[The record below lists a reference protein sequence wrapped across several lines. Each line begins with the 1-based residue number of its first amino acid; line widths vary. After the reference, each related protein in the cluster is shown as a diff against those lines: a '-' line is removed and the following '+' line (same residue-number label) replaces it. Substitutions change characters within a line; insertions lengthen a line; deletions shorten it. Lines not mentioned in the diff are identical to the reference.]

1 MNTAYLILGGN
12 KGDKINNLNQALLL
26 IEEKVGTIISKSKLY
41 ETAAWGNTN
50 QPGFLNQVVYLETM
64 LNPYDLLNSTI
75 KIEESLGRVRGAEK
89 WLERT
94 IDIDIL
100 FYNNEVIDTPDLKI
114 PHPYI
119 QERMF
124 VLIPLMDIA
133 PTLIHPILKE
143 DITMLINKCEDKL
156 EVKSTLP
163 FN

>member
-12 KGDKINNLNQALLL
+12 KGDKINNLYQAMLL

-50 QPGFLNQVVYLETM
+50 QPDFLNQVVFIETA
-64 LNPYDLLNSTI
+64 LNPPDLLKTTI

-94 IDIDIL
+94 MDIDIL

-124 VLIPLMDIA
+124 VLMPLMDIA
-133 PTLIHPILKE
+133 PELIHPILQK
-143 DITMLINKCEDKL
+143 DIK
-156 EVKSTLP
+156 TLVQ
-163 FN
+163 FCKDELMVNLWLTK